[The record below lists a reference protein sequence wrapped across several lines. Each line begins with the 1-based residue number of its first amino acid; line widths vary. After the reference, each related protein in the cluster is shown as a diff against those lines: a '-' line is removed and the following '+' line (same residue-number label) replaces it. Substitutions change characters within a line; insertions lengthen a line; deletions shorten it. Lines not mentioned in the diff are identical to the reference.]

1 MFITILHHKWQIHK
15 GVTNMN
21 SNDELKE
28 IEIKHRTCY
37 YFDDIMKIEDFNLD
51 NILIH
56 KKSYVNI

>member
-15 GVTNMN
+15 GVINMN